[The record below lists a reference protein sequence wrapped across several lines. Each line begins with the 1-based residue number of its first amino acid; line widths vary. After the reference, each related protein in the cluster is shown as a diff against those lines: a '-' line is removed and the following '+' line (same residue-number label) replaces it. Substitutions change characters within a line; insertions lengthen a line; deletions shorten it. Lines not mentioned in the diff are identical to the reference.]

1 MKSLFISRGKDVHII
16 KNSNLQKRAAY
27 VNSLVYKEKNQAEEN
42 IKFMMSTINTFHSNT
57 CPAELNDQIYDLH
70 SLTSKYQ

>member
-1 MKSLFISRGKDVHII
+1 MKFLFISRVKDVHTI
-16 KNSNLQKRAAY
+16 KNSNLKKRAAY
-27 VNSLVYKEKNQAEEN
+27 VTSLVHKEKTQAEEN
-42 IKFMMSTINTFHSNT
+42 IKFMMSTINKFHSNT